1 MIVKEMGIS
10 QDQMNLKTDTVAG
23 FLRQPWLI
31 PQTARVT
38 LIFVDKTNW
47 RSSRSDFA
55 I

>member
-1 MIVKEMGIS
+1 MMVKEMDIS
-10 QDQMNLKTDTVAG
+10 QDKINLKPDTVAG
-23 FLRQPWLI
+23 LLRQQWLI

-38 LIFVDKTNW
+38 LIFFDKTNW